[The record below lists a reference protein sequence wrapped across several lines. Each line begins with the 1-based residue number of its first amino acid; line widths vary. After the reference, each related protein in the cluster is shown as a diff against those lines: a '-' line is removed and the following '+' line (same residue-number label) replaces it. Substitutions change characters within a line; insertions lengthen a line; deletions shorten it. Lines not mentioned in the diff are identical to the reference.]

1 MDSRPGPVVERE
13 LLGDDPVRLPR
24 LREAATDL
32 RRGTPVVKHRR
43 WWISLAVVVL
53 VGGVV
58 FVVDAQ
64 VRSREGAQVARCEN
78 QLRIATGY
86 AERRL
91 GLIANYL
98 EPTLTPSGRVQELHL
113 ADLMSARAGRVLPR
127 VQQADRVC
135 HDVSVSPW
143 HFSLV
148 ERQGAATAYSAALL
162 AVVQTVAAQGSI
174 PFSDDTSLQRLR
186 NQVGIGGG

>member
-43 WWISLAVVVL
+43 WWILLAVVVL

>member
-32 RRGTPVVKHRR
+32 RRGTPVLKHRR

>member
-1 MDSRPGPVVERE
+1 VDPPPGPVAERE

-32 RRGTPVVKHRR
+32 RRGTPTLRHRG
-43 WWISLAVVVL
+43 WWISLAVVL
-53 VGGVV
+53 VVGAVG

-64 VRSREGAQVARCEN
+64 VRSREGAEVVRCEN
-78 QLRIATGY
+78 KLRIATGF

-98 EPTLTPSGRVQELHL
+98 EPTLTPGGRVQELHL
-113 ADLMSARAGRVLPR
+113 ADLMSTRAGRVLPR
-127 VQQADRVC
+127 VQRADRVC
-135 HDVSVSPW
+135 HQVSVSPW

-148 ERQGAATAYSAALL
+148 ERQGAATAYSAALV

-174 PFSDDTSLQRLR
+174 PFQGDASLQRLR
-186 NQVGIGGG
+186 HQVGIGGG

>member
-1 MDSRPGPVVERE
+1 VDPTTETVAERE
-13 LLGDDPVRLPR
+13 LLSDDPVHLPR

-32 RRGTPVVKHRR
+32 RRGTPALKHRR

-53 VGGVV
+53 VGGGA

-64 VRSREGAQVARCEN
+64 VRSREAAQVARCEN
-78 QLRIATGY
+78 QLRVATGY

-91 GLIANYL
+91 GLITNYL
-98 EPTLTPSGRVQELHL
+98 EPTLTPSGRVQKLHL

-127 VQQADRVC
+127 VRHADGVC
-135 HDVSVSPW
+135 HDVSVTPW
-143 HFSLV
+143 HFALV

-162 AVVQTVAAQGSI
+162 AVVQTVAAQGTV

>member
-1 MDSRPGPVVERE
+1 MEPRPGPVAERE
-13 LLGDDPVRLPR
+13 LLGDEPVRLPR

-32 RRGTPVVKHRR
+32 RRGTPAPKHPWR
-43 WWISLAVVVL
+43 WISLAIVVL

-58 FVVDAQ
+58 FVADAH

-86 AERRL
+86 TEQRL
-91 GLIANYL
+91 GLISNYL
-98 EPTLTPSGRVQELHL
+98 EPTLSPSGRVQELHL

-127 VQQADRVC
+127 VQHADRVC

-162 AVVQTVAAQGSI
+162 AVVQTVAAQGTV
-174 PFSDDTSLQRLR
+174 PFSDDAGLQRLR
-186 NQVGIGGG
+186 DQVGIGGG

>member
-1 MDSRPGPVVERE
+1 MDTRPGPVAEHE
-13 LLGDDPVRLPR
+13 LLSDDPVRLPR

-32 RRGTPVVKHRR
+32 RRGTPALKHRR
-43 WWISLAVVVL
+43 WWVSLAVVVL
-53 VGGVV
+53 VGAVA

-78 QLRIATGY
+78 QLRVATGY

-127 VQQADRVC
+127 VQHADRVC
-135 HDVSVSPW
+135 HDVTVSPW

-162 AVVQTVAAQGSI
+162 AVVQTVAAQGSV